1 MRSNTEVFLD
11 FFFDIPTALAN
22 MNLVFGDRIGGLS
35 GSAASFISLYDIYG
49 S

>member
-1 MRSNTEVFLD
+1 MYRSLFRL
-11 FFFDIPTALAN
+11 FFDIPTALAN
-22 MNLVFGDRIGGLS
+22 MNLVFGERIGGLA

>member
-1 MRSNTEVFLD
+1 
-11 FFFDIPTALAN
+11 
-22 MNLVFGDRIGGLS
+22 MNLVFGEKIGGLA